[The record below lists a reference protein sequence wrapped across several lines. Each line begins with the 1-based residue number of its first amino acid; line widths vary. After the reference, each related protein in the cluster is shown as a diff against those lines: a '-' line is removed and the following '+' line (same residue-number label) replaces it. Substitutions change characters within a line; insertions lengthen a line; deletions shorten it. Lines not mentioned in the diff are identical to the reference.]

1 LQRKFGRRAQ
11 VGSVGMAAHESWIRK
26 GVGTL
31 LLGALGVL
39 GDRAE
44 NWLGLT
50 RIELTVFVDA
60 FTMARLRA

>member
-1 LQRKFGRRAQ
+1 
-11 VGSVGMAAHESWIRK
+11 MAAHESWIRK

-31 LLGALGVL
+31 LLGAL

>member
-1 LQRKFGRRAQ
+1 
-11 VGSVGMAAHESWIRK
+11 MAAHDSWIRK